1 MTSTTLPSS
10 SPPIKTTM
18 TFLSSLNTEKL
29 SYYLSKSK
37 EALGRLVDY
46 ISNNPKSRET
56 FETVL
61 KIAATRAIL
70 KNRPLSSEIEKE
82 LILKEIEI
90 EEKKTKRN
98 EKIRKSVFIGCVLAI
113 LGLSYKYKEY
123 IQNVYLP
130 LIPNIPREKIDK
142 FFETIMVALK
152 KFYNTSSN
160 YGTETYKKL
169 KTFLKKLKILKEDG
183 EEKKSK
189 PITHKSR
196 KTQSDKRP
204 IADVIDYNEIKSQY
218 NEIKR
223 QKEEE
228 EEEKQK
234 KQKAGERKSHKS
246 PKAQSDRRKEEEKK
260 SKPITHKSRKTQS
273 DKRPIADVID
283 YNEFKRQKEE
293 EEEEK
298 QKKQKAGERKSHK
311 SHKIKSLKKTPSNAK
326 SSKRR
331 LSKRKS
337 SKRRSI
343 NPSLR
348 NIPKKNL
355 YTQTSLIVEE

>member
-1 MTSTTLPSS
+1 MSSSTTTLPSS
-10 SPPIKTTM
+10 SPLIKIIT

-123 IQNVYLP
+123 LP

-196 KTQSDKRP
+196 NTQSDKRP
-204 IADVIDYNEIKSQY
+204 IADVIDY

-283 YNEFKRQKEE
+283 YNEIKSQHYEFKRQKEE

-355 YTQTSLIVEE
+355 STQTSLIVEE

>member
-1 MTSTTLPSS
+1 MSSSTTTLPSS
-10 SPPIKTTM
+10 SPLIKIIT

-123 IQNVYLP
+123 LP

-189 PITHKSR
+189 PITHKSP

-218 NEIKR
+218 NEI
-223 QKEEE
+223 
-228 EEEKQK
+228 
-234 KQKAGERKSHKS
+234 
-246 PKAQSDRRKEEEKK
+246 
-260 SKPITHKSRKTQS
+260 
-273 DKRPIADVID
+273 
-283 YNEFKRQKEE
+283 KRQKEE

-355 YTQTSLIVEE
+355 STQTSLIVEE